1 MLRWRTAAIITA
13 CRILPVTMI
22 SSHSVVG
29 ADTIARVIDMIAT
42 RGYAVA
48 PEFIDRAVADA
59 LRANALRFD
68 RAGSL
73 LPAAIGHGADRVERA
88 DIRGDRIR
96 WLEET
101 VDDFGEQSLHDA
113 LEALRVAVNRELQLG
128 LFEFEGHYSIYPA
141 GAGYARHIDRFR
153 DDDARVLSIALYL
166 NDRWR
171 NEDGGMLRLHVA
183 RGRSIDAIPYEG
195 TLVAFLSDRFAHEVL
210 PARRERFSIAGWFR
224 RRA

>member
-1 MLRWRTAAIITA
+1 MVYSR
-13 CRILPVTMI
+13 PVA
-22 SSHSVVG
+22 G
-29 ADTIARVIDMIAT
+29 ADTIARVVDMIAT

-48 PEFIDRAVADA
+48 PEFLDRGVVAA

-73 LPAAIGHGADRVERA
+73 FPAAVGRGPDRVERPR
-88 DIRGDRIR
+88 IRGDRIR

-101 VDDFGEQSLHDA
+101 TDDPGEQSLHDT
-113 LEALRVAVNRELQLG
+113 LEALRLAVNRELQLA

-141 GAGYARHIDRFR
+141 GTGYARHLDRFR
-153 DDDARVLSIALYL
+153 DDDARVLSIVLYL

-171 NEDGGMLRLHVA
+171 DEDGGMLRLHIA
-183 RGRSIDAIPYEG
+183 RSRSIDAIPQQG

-210 PARRERFSIAGWFR
+210 PARRERYSIAGWLR